1 MATAGVSAGSSVM
14 ADSSSLAESAS
25 GFVVVLSPELLSELE
40 NPAVA
45 RGSAKSAA
53 VWDECTLK
61 VLCGRACVV
70 AGAGVDGGRVMR
82 PFGRR
87 VSHVCV

>member
-1 MATAGVSAGSSVM
+1 MAG
-14 ADSSSLAESAS
+14 SSSLAESAS

-45 RGSAKSAA
+45 RGSANNAA
-53 VWDECTLK
+53 VGDECTLK

-70 AGAGVDGGRVMR
+70 VGAVVAGGRVMR

-87 VSHVCV
+87 VSHVCVSGAGGG